1 MNLQE
6 IGKYVLIGGG
16 VIAVIGLILMLVGNK
31 LCWLGHLPGDIHIN
45 KPGLKIYFP
54 ITTMILIS
62 LVINL
67 IIWIIKKF

>member
-16 VIAVIGLILMLVGNK
+16 IIALIGLILLLFGNK
-31 LCWLGHLPGDIHIN
+31 LSWIGHLPGDIYIN
-45 KPGLKIYFP
+45 KPHLKIYFP
-54 ITTMILIS
+54 ITTLILIS

-67 IIWIIKKF
+67 ILWIIKKL

>member
-16 VIAVIGLILMLVGNK
+16 VVAVTGLILMLVGNK
-31 LCWLGHLPGDIHIN
+31 FSWIGHLPGDIHIN
-45 KPGLKIYFP
+45 KPGLKFYFP

-67 IIWIIKKF
+67 IIRIIKKF